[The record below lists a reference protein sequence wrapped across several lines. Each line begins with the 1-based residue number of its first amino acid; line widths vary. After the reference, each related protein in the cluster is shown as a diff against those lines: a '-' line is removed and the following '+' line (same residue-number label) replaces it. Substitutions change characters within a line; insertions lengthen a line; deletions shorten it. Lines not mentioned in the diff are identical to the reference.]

1 VGIIT
6 EDTPR
11 DFDKFAQEHDLQ
23 GATLVLNSEGGSV
36 LSALTL
42 GRAIRRL
49 DMTTAVGR
57 TITLPADEDGV
68 PRARLSPKANCESMC
83 VFMLLGGAHRYVPPE
98 AHVMVH
104 QIWLGA
110 KAKRALESTY
120 SAQELRTVQ
129 RDVGS
134 LARYTVEMG
143 GDMEL
148 LETALRVPPWEP
160 MHLMSNDEL
169 RRVKLTNVDQLFETA
184 VPVTTSSIQ
193 PPTSSIEA
201 PPLTPVSHVQAGD

>member
-1 VGIIT
+1 
-6 EDTPR
+6 
-11 DFDKFAQEHDLQ
+11 
-23 GATLVLNSEGGSV
+23 
-36 LSALTL
+36 
-42 GRAIRRL
+42 
-49 DMTTAVGR
+49 
-57 TITLPADEDGV
+57 
-68 PRARLSPKANCESMC
+68 
-83 VFMLLGGAHRYVPPE
+83 
-98 AHVMVH
+98 
-104 QIWLGA
+104 
-110 KAKRALESTY
+110 
-120 SAQELRTVQ
+120 
-129 RDVGS
+129 VGS